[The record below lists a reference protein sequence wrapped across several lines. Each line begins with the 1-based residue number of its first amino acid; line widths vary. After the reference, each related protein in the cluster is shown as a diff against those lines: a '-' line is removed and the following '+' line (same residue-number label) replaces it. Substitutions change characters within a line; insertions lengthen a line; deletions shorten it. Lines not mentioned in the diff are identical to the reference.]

1 MQSQQSE
8 PRRSTRVTKGK
19 KPTYYG
25 FDEYTD
31 VAEMTHIAFRATIK
45 EPETIQEAL
54 SSEYSVQWKAAADSE
69 YQSLIENKTW
79 RLVKPT
85 NVTKLTTSSLSVLYI
100 KAINCCLQFINTLT
114 RILVEHHSVRH
125 NIIA

>member
-1 MQSQQSE
+1 
-8 PRRSTRVTKGK
+8 
-19 KPTYYG
+19 
-25 FDEYTD
+25 
-31 VAEMTHIAFRATIK
+31 MTHIAFRATIK